1 MSMNLTLAICMY
13 NAERYIEETLQ
24 SVMAQT
30 IQDFHLLIV
39 DDCSTDGSADK
50 VECFFN
56 AHPREYELIHLEEN
70 KGLCHARHF
79 AERHATTQYMMF
91 LDADDV
97 LLPNAIE
104 KMYEKITS
112 DNDLMAVGC
121 YLDYIDEKGKKIG
134 GGLYLGDTAKEAFY
148 KRAEAGKLIFMQST
162 AIYDRKLAL
171 TKDRYENMNEI
182 QEDGSIIRWQDYCE
196 DLDFW
201 TKMSDLYKQN
211 KAIIVIPKTLCHYR
225 KLTNGMSSNTYRMI
239 LRMRYVKNNVRRRR
253 RGESNMTFEEYYRS
267 LSANDL
273 ASVKRD
279 GEVAD
284 SLRNGVFCLRKWNI
298 IKGIG
303 LICHSIALRPG
314 YIIEKIRYNLL
325 RR

>member
-13 NAERYIEETLQ
+13 NAENYIEETLQ

-30 IQDFHLLIV
+30 KQDFHLLIV

-56 AHPREYELIHLEEN
+56 AHPREYELLHLEEN

-97 LLPNAIE
+97 LLPKAIE

-134 GGLYLGDTAKEAFY
+134 GGLFLGDTTKEAFY

-171 TKDRYENMNEI
+171 NIDRYEDMNEI
-182 QEDGSIIRWQDYCE
+182 QEDGSMTRWQDYCE

-211 KAIIVIPKTLCHYR
+211 KAIIVIPKILCHYR
-225 KLTNGMSSNTYRMI
+225 KLSNGMSSNTYRMI

-253 RGESNMTFEEYYRS
+253 RGESNMTFKEYYRS